1 MGSITS
7 GHAHR
12 ARIPAGRFFARRT
25 IGVAA
30 ASLLCG
36 AFGLGVVAVSGVPS
50 GAATA
55 TTLFVDNV
63 NGNATSGCLT
73 AGTGACKT
81 IQEGV
86 TAAEVRSIVTDSS

>member
-36 AFGLGVVAVSGVPS
+36 AFGFGVCAFTSYDGTLVGVMALP
-50 GAATA
+50 
-55 TTLFVDNV
+55 LDPN
-63 NGNATSGCLT
+63 
-73 AGTGACKT
+73 
-81 IQEGV
+81 
-86 TAAEVRSIVTDSS
+86 R